1 VVGERECLFWAGI
14 AELGTHVVSG
24 SLTMT
29 LFNPCGGFAASV
41 HLKQHRKNRKMSQEL
56 QLREVVFTCYKSA
69 KVTHS
74 IAIDRKLQA
83 CSLHIYSEIRTA
95 KHANNVTTHNFQ
107 KLSFLCLVIHH
118 R

>member
-1 VVGERECLFWAGI
+1 
-14 AELGTHVVSG
+14 
-24 SLTMT
+24 
-29 LFNPCGGFAASV
+29 
-41 HLKQHRKNRKMSQEL
+41 MSQEL
-56 QLREVVFTCYKSA
+56 QLREVVFTCYKSV

-107 KLSFLCLVIHH
+107 KLSFFMPRYTPSIICTDVTAETDNFTHSLSRMVNCLPVEDAQFSKNLL
-118 R
+118 